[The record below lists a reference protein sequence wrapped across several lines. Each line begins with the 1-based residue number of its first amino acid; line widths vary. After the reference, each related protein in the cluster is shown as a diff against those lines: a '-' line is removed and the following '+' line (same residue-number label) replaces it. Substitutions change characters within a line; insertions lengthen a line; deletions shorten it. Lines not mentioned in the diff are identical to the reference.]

1 MSDDEIIE
9 MIVRADTD
17 KDGKVSFDKFW
28 YYDPKNI
35 FKKNLKFKMNKG
47 ENVVILNYSEWIIQ
61 LGLYIYFFLLLAFMY
76 KIIYLFPIKKT
87 KLFASSNHKKFGI
100 SIFSSLRINIWN

>member
-17 KDGKVSFDKFW
+17 KDGKVSFDKFC

-35 FKKNLKFKMNKG
+35 FKKNLKFKMNTG

-61 LGLYIYFFLLLAFMY
+61 LVLYIYFFLLLAFMY
-76 KIIYLFPIKKT
+76 KIIYLFPIKKA
-87 KLFASSNHKKFGI
+87 KLFVSSNHKKSGI
-100 SIFSSLRINIWN
+100 SIFSSLRINI

>member
-35 FKKNLKFKMNKG
+35 VKK
-47 ENVVILNYSEWIIQ
+47 I
-61 LGLYIYFFLLLAFMY
+61 
-76 KIIYLFPIKKT
+76 
-87 KLFASSNHKKFGI
+87 
-100 SIFSSLRINIWN
+100 